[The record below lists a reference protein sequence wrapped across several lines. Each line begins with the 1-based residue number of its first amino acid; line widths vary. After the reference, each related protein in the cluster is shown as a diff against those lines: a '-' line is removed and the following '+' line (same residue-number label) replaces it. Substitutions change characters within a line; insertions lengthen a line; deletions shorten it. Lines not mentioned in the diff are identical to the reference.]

1 MDYTKRAVA
10 LCLTTFVVLIAIS
23 FIPPQKLFGVETRRI
38 NILSEITEFSSDI
51 ERANVAV
58 ELVIDETE
66 YEIDMEQVDI
76 ALDSIELESID
87 ADHSVTWI
95 DDALTSKDEAV
106 NVDEEF
112 DTQPNTA
119 HSYASTTPRVE
130 LKRRL
135 PAIALTPIE
144 EFSSQEL
151 SPIKRLYRKM
161 LSPDS
166 IVHIALLGD
175 SFVEADILSADLRE
189 ALQEQFGGQGA
200 GFAPAASPLTVYRK
214 TIKTTTSSGW
224 NCHNIMQRTKTPEPF
239 NKYFS
244 VSGWVSLPSNGAST
258 QWRTTSERSH
268 IESCSRVRILLLST
282 SDSSVEVVINGAR
295 TRTFDFKAST
305 ALRQIELTDNNI
317 TSVKMTV
324 TKGAEGFIGYGAIFE
339 GRSGIVV
346 DNYSIRSNNGQAML
360 WTSPVINAQI
370 DKAIGGYDLIIL
382 QYGLNIMQ
390 KGVNRYTNYGAQV
403 EKMITYARKCFPRAA
418 ILVMGVSDRSMREN
432 GEYMPMKE
440 APILSSYQREAA
452 QNCGVAYWDTHSAMQ
467 AQGGMSSF
475 VEHGWAGKDYTH
487 INFAGGRQVA
497 WALYDAMVAGAIE
510 EQGKMVI
517 RRPAEKSIINPK
529 CDKKIRSA
537 LATPRIK

>member
-10 LCLTTFVVLIAIS
+10 LCLTTLVVLFAIS
-23 FIPPQKLFGVETRRI
+23 FIPPQKIFGVEMRRI
-38 NILSEITEFSSDI
+38 NVLSEITEFSSDVAR
-51 ERANVAV
+51 ESAAV
-58 ELVIDETE
+58 ELEINEAE
-66 YEIDMEQVDI
+66 YAIDMEQVDL
-76 ALDSIELESID
+76 ALDSIDLDSVE

-95 DDALTSKDEAV
+95 DDAMAGEDSLLGEDAQAQL
-106 NVDEEF
+106 NVE
-112 DTQPNTA
+112 QSHPVMA
-119 HSYASTTPRVE
+119 PRVE

-135 PAIALTPIE
+135 PATTTTPIE
-144 EFSSQEL
+144 DFSSDEL
-151 SPIKRLYRKM
+151 TPLNRFYRKM

-166 IVHIALLGD
+166 MVHVALLGD

-189 ALQEQFGGQGA
+189 ALQEQFGGQGV
-200 GFAPAASPLTVYRK
+200 GFAPAASPLTAYRQ

-224 NCHNIMQRTKTPEPF
+224 DCHNIMQRTKTPEPF
-239 NKYFS
+239 NKYFA

-258 QWRTTSERSH
+258 QWHTTSTRSH

-282 SDSSVEVVINGAR
+282 HDSSVEVVINGAR

-305 ALRQIELTDNNI
+305 SLRHIELTDNNI

-324 TKGAEGFIGYGAIFE
+324 TKGAEGFVAYGATFE
-339 GRSGIVV
+339 GTSGVVV

-370 DKAIGGYDLIIL
+370 DKAIGGYDLVIL

-418 ILVMGVSDRSMREN
+418 ILVMGVSDRSMRES
-432 GEYMPMKE
+432 GEFVPMKE

-452 QNCGVAYWDTHSAMQ
+452 QNCGAAYWDTYSAMQ
-467 AQGGMSSF
+467 AQGGMSGF
-475 VEHGWAGKDYTH
+475 VAQGWAGKDYTH

-497 WALYDAMVAGAIE
+497 WALYDAMIAGASS

-517 RRPAEKSIINPK
+517 RRPAEESIIDHK
-529 CDKKIRSA
+529 RDAKIRA
-537 LATPRIK
+537 KLASPRTK